1 MDFIITVVTFI
12 LVIGFLILIH
22 EGGHFFAARWAGVW
36 VHEFAIGFGPA
47 FWKRKTKETLYA
59 LRYFPV
65 GGYVRMAGE
74 TVTSAEGG
82 NNQETDPD
90 APKSDDPDKAAKPE
104 DPQLDEDAMVP
115 EDRMFSAKS
124 PWARMW
130 IIFAGPLT
138 NIAGAILIMIFVTA
152 AFGAPQIEII
162 DFTSDDSPAAQAL
175 EAGDIIATIEG
186 ETIYSTGQI
195 TSAIVNKG
203 ENPLKFG
210 IVRNGDPMEVAVT
223 PKWSPEGDRFL
234 IGARFSIAQTNLIT
248 NLQDGAYLAKQGVQK
263 GDRIVAINDM
273 AVASSSTLNIAI
285 DQLRES
291 GEDSATMTVQRN
303 GTPQTITLDLANNTV
318 EHIFTG
324 VGLEV
329 PTRAFGFIESISV
342 GTSQTWGM
350 AVALYNG
357 IRTVIRGEIAAG
369 EAFSGPVGI
378 ANILRDGLDRGWT
391 QFFFLVAF
399 LSLNLGI
406 FNLLPIPAL
415 DGSRIV
421 FITIELVM
429 GRPVPP
435 RWEGLIHQIGFFL
448 LIALIIVITYNDI
461 WKLVQGFFGG

>member
-1 MDFIITVVTFI
+1 MSFIITVVTFV

-74 TVTSAEGG
+74 TVTAAEAGDQS
-82 NNQETDPD
+82 NVED
-90 APKSDDPDKAAKPE
+90 AENIDKAAKAGE
-104 DPQLDEDAMVP
+104 KTDEFTDEDVNVP

-138 NIAGAILIMIFVTA
+138 NILGAILIMIFVTA

-162 DFTSDDSPAAQAL
+162 DFTADDSPAAQAL

-186 ETIYSTGQI
+186 ETIYSTAQI
-195 TSAIVNKG
+195 TSAIVGKG
-203 ENPLKFG
+203 ERPLEFG
-210 IVRNGDPMEVAVT
+210 IVRSGQPMDVTVT
-223 PKWSPEGDRFL
+223 PEWSPESDRFL

-248 NLQDGAYLAKQGVQK
+248 SLQDDSYLAQQGVQK

-273 AVASSSTLNIAI
+273 NVASSSTLNIAL
-285 DQLRES
+285 DDLRDS
-291 GEDSATMTVQRN
+291 NADSATLTIKRN
-303 GTPQTITLDLANNTV
+303 DADQTIPLDLANNSV
-318 EHIFTG
+318 EYIFTG
-324 VGLEV
+324 IGLDL
-329 PTRAFGFIESISV
+329 PTRAFGFVESIAV

-350 AVALYNG
+350 AQALYNG
-357 IRTVIRGEIAAG
+357 IRTVIRGDIPAG

-378 ANILRDGLDRGWT
+378 ATILSDGLERGWT

-421 FITIELVM
+421 FITIELII
-429 GRPVPP
+429 GRPVSPKV
-435 RWEGLIHQIGFFL
+435 EGIIHQIGFFILIGLIL
-448 LIALIIVITYNDI
+448 LITFNDV
-461 WKLVQGFFGG
+461 WKLVAGFFGG

>member
-1 MDFIITVVTFI
+1 MSFIITVVTFV

-74 TVTSAEGG
+74 TVTAAEAGD
-82 NNQETDPD
+82 Q
-90 APKSDDPDKAAKPE
+90 SDVENAGDEDKAAKAE
-104 DPQLDEDAMVP
+104 EASEEITDEDALVP

-138 NIAGAILIMIFVTA
+138 NILGAILIMVFVTA

-162 DFTSDDSPAAQAL
+162 DFTADDSPAAQSL
-175 EAGDIIATIEG
+175 EAGDIIASIEG
-186 ETIYSTGQI
+186 ETIYSTSQI
-195 TSAIVNKG
+195 TSAIVEKG
-203 ENPLKFG
+203 ERPLAFG
-210 IVRNGDPMEVAVT
+210 IVRNGQPMDVTVT
-223 PKWSPEGDRFL
+223 PEWSPESDRFL
-234 IGARFSIAQTNLIT
+234 IGARFTIAQTNLIT
-248 NLQDGAYLAKQGVQK
+248 SLQDDSYLAQQGLQK
-263 GDRIVAINDM
+263 GDRIVAINNM
-273 AVASSSTLNIAI
+273 NVASSSTLNIAL
-285 DQLRES
+285 DELRES
-291 GEDSATMTVQRN
+291 DEDSATMTVQRN
-303 GTPQTITLDLANNTV
+303 DAPQTITLDLANNSI
-318 EHIFTG
+318 EFIFTG
-324 VGLEV
+324 IGLEV
-329 PTRAFGFIESISV
+329 PTRAFGFVESISV
-342 GTSQTWGM
+342 GASQTWGM
-350 AVALYNG
+350 AQALYNG
-357 IRTVIRGEIAAG
+357 IRTVIRGDIPAG

-378 ANILRDGLDRGWT
+378 ASILSDGLERGWT

-421 FITIELVM
+421 FITIELIM
-429 GRPVPP
+429 GKPVPP
-435 RWEGLIHQIGFFL
+435 RLEGFIHQIGFFL
-448 LIALIIVITYNDI
+448 LIGLILLITFNDI
-461 WKLVQGFFGG
+461 WKLVQDFFGG